1 MDFSPRS
8 AIAAFARRSSF
19 GAFVGGALQAG
30 LPLGV
35 LVTGTLLALR
45 LAGVVVAP
53 HPLWALALVPLLLAG
68 LYCWR
73 RDRLP
78 FAAAAQHLD
87 RRLQAGGLLLTA
99 AEGVPLSDDW
109 TATLQQRLQDRAV
122 VRPTLRWGEL
132 LPRPLAALLLAAV
145 VAFWP
150 SEVVRPA
157 QPQSFA
163 GLAALERLE
172 TQLQDLQRG
181 EVPAE
186 VASEL
191 RDKLQQLQQ
200 QLQQGGPP
208 DWRELDELAQRLG
221 REGLLAAARRTGE
234 GGRQGGAATAAAA
247 KQLAEA
253 AAAMLGDAALREG
266 LPKGLAAM
274 LEQAVRPGGLLDP
287 QQLLRDPA
295 ALRAL
300 AEALGGAA
308 QRFQGDGGSAT
319 LGREQ
324 LARLQQLVGRAGELG
339 KHLMVRKGEP
349 GRGGDANA
357 LGGAGASGASGASGA
372 GDGGQAGEAGAGQG
386 GLGRG
391 PGFAALRLTDDAA
404 GGADSAMVLPPGA
417 AVPSDWV
424 PIAENRSEPEVAPV
438 RNDGAGSAGRAGI
451 GGASWQLQLAPRH
464 RAVVQRFFPGGSAD
478 ATPKVPR

>member
-8 AIAAFARRSSF
+8 AIAAFARRSAL

-35 LVTGTLLALR
+35 LAAGTLIALR

-53 HPLWALALVPLLLAG
+53 HPLWALAVGPLLLAG
-68 LYCWR
+68 LYRLR

-78 FAAAAQHLD
+78 FAMAAQHLD

-99 AEGVPLSDDW
+99 AEGVPLPDGWS
-109 TATLQQRLQDRAV
+109 ATLQQRLQDRAKV
-122 VRPTLRWGEL
+122 QPTVRWGEL

-150 SEVVRPA
+150 GEVVRPA

-172 TQLQDLQRG
+172 TQLQDLLRG
-181 EVPAE
+181 EVPTE
-186 VASEL
+186 VAGEL
-191 RDKLQQLQQ
+191 RDKLQQLQE

-221 REGLLAAARRTGE
+221 REGLLAAARRMGE
-234 GGRQGGAATAAAA
+234 GGQRGGAATAEAA
-247 KQLAEA
+247 KGLAEA

-266 LPKGLAAM
+266 LPAGLAAM

-300 AEALGGAA
+300 AQALGGAA
-308 QRFQGDGGSAT
+308 QRFQGDGGAAR
-319 LGREQ
+319 LGKEQ
-324 LARLQQLVGRAGELG
+324 LARLQQLVGRAGDLG
-339 KHLMVRKGEP
+339 KHLMVRQGEP
-349 GRGGDANA
+349 GRGGEANA
-357 LGGAGASGASGASGA
+357 AGGAGASGAGATGAGSGGQSGA
-372 GDGGQAGEAGAGQG
+372 DGGPG

-391 PGFAALRLTDDAA
+391 PGFAALRLTDDAQ
-404 GGADSAMVLPPGA
+404 GGADGAMVLPPGA

-424 PIAENRSEPEVAPV
+424 PIAENRSEPDVAPV
-438 RNDGAGSAGRAGI
+438 RNDGAGGAGRAGL

>member
-8 AIAAFARRSSF
+8 AIAAFARRSSL
-19 GAFVGGALQAG
+19 GAFVGGAVRAG

-35 LVTGTLLALR
+35 LATGTLIALR

-53 HPLWALALVPLLLAG
+53 HPLWALAVVPLLLAG
-68 LYCWR
+68 LYCQR
-73 RDRLP
+73 RDRLS
-78 FAAAAQHLD
+78 FAMAAQHLD

-99 AEGVPLSDDW
+99 AEGVPLPDGW
-109 TATLQQRLQDRAV
+109 TATLQQRLQDRAAV
-122 VRPTLRWGEL
+122 LPTVRWGEL

-150 SEVVRPA
+150 GEVVRPA
-157 QPQSFA
+157 EPQSFA

-172 TQLQDLQRG
+172 TQLQDLLRG

-186 VASEL
+186 VATEL
-191 RDKLQQLQQ
+191 RDKLQQLQE

-221 REGLLAAARRTGE
+221 REGLLAAARRMGE
-234 GGRQGGAATAAAA
+234 DGQRGGAATAEAARG
-247 KQLAEA
+247 LAEA

-266 LPKGLAAM
+266 LPQGLAAM

-308 QRFQGDGGSAT
+308 QRFQGDGGTAR
-319 LGREQ
+319 LGSEQ

-339 KHLMVRKGEP
+339 KHLMVRQGEP
-349 GRGGDANA
+349 GRGDANA
-357 LGGAGASGASGASGA
+357 AAAAGASA
-372 GDGGQAGEAGAGQG
+372 AGAGGPGTGGQTGAEGGPG

-391 PGFAALRLTDDAA
+391 PGFAALRLTDDAQ

-438 RNDGAGSAGRAGI
+438 RNDGAGGAGSAGL

>member
-8 AIAAFARRSSF
+8 AIAAFARRSSL

-35 LVTGTLLALR
+35 LATGTLITLR

-53 HPLWALALVPLLLAG
+53 HPLWALAVVPLLLVGAHR
-68 LYCWR
+68 LR
-73 RDRLP
+73 RDRLS
-78 FAAAAQHLD
+78 FAMAAQHLD

-99 AEGVPLSDDW
+99 AEGVPLPDGW
-109 TATLQQRLQDRAV
+109 AATLQQRLQDQAK
-122 VRPTLRWGEL
+122 VRPTVRWGEL

-150 SEVVRPA
+150 GEVVRPA

-172 TQLQDLQRG
+172 TQLQDLLRG
-181 EVPAE
+181 EVPTE
-186 VASEL
+186 VAAEL
-191 RDKLQQLQQ
+191 RDKLQQLQE

-221 REGLLAAARRTGE
+221 REGLLAAARRMGE
-234 GGRQGGAATAAAA
+234 GGPRGGAATAEAA
-247 KQLAEA
+247 KGLAEA

-266 LPKGLAAM
+266 LPAGLAAM

-300 AEALGGAA
+300 AQALGGAA
-308 QRFQGDGGSAT
+308 QRFQGDGGAAR
-319 LGREQ
+319 LGKEQ

-339 KHLMVRKGEP
+339 KHLMVRQGEP
-349 GRGGDANA
+349 GRGGEANA
-357 LGGAGASGASGASGA
+357 AGGAGASGAGA
-372 GDGGQAGEAGAGQG
+372 GGAGTGGQSGDAGEGQG
-386 GLGRG
+386 GPGRG
-391 PGFAALRLTDDAA
+391 PGFAALRLTDDAQ
-404 GGADSAMVLPPGA
+404 GGADGAMVLPPGA

-438 RNDGAGSAGRAGI
+438 RNDGAGGAGSAGI

>member
-8 AIAAFARRSSF
+8 AIAAFARRSSL
-19 GAFVGGALQAG
+19 GAFVGGALLAG

-35 LVTGTLLALR
+35 LATGTLVALR

-53 HPLWALALVPLLLAG
+53 HPLWALAVVPLLLAG
-68 LYCWR
+68 LYRWR

-78 FAAAAQHLD
+78 FAVAAQHLD
-87 RRLQAGGLLLTA
+87 RRLEAGGLLLTA
-99 AEGVPLSDDW
+99 AEGVPLPDGW
-109 TATLQQRLQDRAV
+109 TTTLQQRLRDCAA
-122 VRPTLRWGEL
+122 VRPTVRWGEL
-132 LPRPLAALLLAAV
+132 LPRPLAALGLAVV

-150 SEVVRPA
+150 SEVARPGM
-157 QPQSFA
+157 PQSFA
-163 GLAALERLE
+163 GLAALERLD
-172 TQLQDLQRG
+172 TQLQELLRG

-186 VASEL
+186 VAGEL

-221 REGLLAAARRTGE
+221 REGLLAAARRMGE
-234 GGRQGGAATAAAA
+234 GGQRGGAGTAAAA
-247 KQLAEA
+247 KELAEA

-266 LPKGLAAM
+266 LPAGLAAM

-308 QRFQGDGGSAT
+308 QRFQGEGGTSR
-319 LGREQ
+319 LGVEQ

-339 KHLMVRKGEP
+339 KHLMVRNGEP
-349 GRGGDANA
+349 ARGGDANVA
-357 LGGAGASGASGASGA
+357 GGAGASGASGSSGA
-372 GDGGQAGEAGAGQG
+372 GAGGQSGEAGAGQG

-391 PGFAALRLTDDAA
+391 PGFAALRLTDDAE

-438 RNDGAGSAGRAGI
+438 RNDGAGGAGSAGI

-478 ATPKVPR
+478 ATHREPR